1 MTPYD
6 QGYQDA
12 IRHIYT
18 ALGMAITQP
27 LDEDHALGYLKILK
41 RERDEARAAYEAE
54 TLSTAQMASE
64 CTRLHGLWHAAEERG
79 NKLDSALRGLMSAEE
94 ATIDEFNAEE
104 IDALEAAMDTAR
116 RALGI
121 LGQNAESEG
130 PPPSRPEF
138 KQEASGGSLH

>member
-41 RERDEARAAYEAE
+41 RERDEARAAYESE
-54 TLSTAQMASE
+54 TLSTAQMAKRITDLEAE
-64 CTRLHGLWHAAEERG
+64 CTRLHDHWH
-79 NKLDSALRGLMSAEE
+79 KAEE
-94 ATIDEFNAEE
+94 AKQRAAKIMRRFVRYGDMVAEDHPSAVSYNGQCARAEGGIWLAEF
-104 IDALEAAMDTAR
+104 DR
-116 RALGI
+116 
-121 LGQNAESEG
+121 QNAGAMTPATENENG
-130 PPPSRPEF
+130 
-138 KQEASGGSLH
+138 K